1 VSEQNVEIVRRLYA
15 IDTSVAGQVFRKIFP
30 EFFHPDA
37 EMVPPP
43 IYPDTESSYHGVE
56 GFLRWQ
62 QQLDEIWNDWRV
74 EAERFFDAGDHVVAF
89 VRVSGTAK
97 KSQAAVGISTA
108 HVLTL
113 REDRVTRVEIF
124 LDRHDA
130 LKVVGL
136 E

>member
-1 VSEQNVEIVRRLYA
+1 
-15 IDTSVAGQVFRKIFP
+15 
-30 EFFHPDA
+30 
-37 EMVPPP
+37 
-43 IYPDTESSYHGVE
+43 
-56 GFLRWQ
+56 
-62 QQLDEIWNDWRV
+62 V